1 MLFKPIHRRLSGSR
15 QRPKA
20 SSQPVQLQT
29 DPRALHREAAP
40 LDHAQ
45 PHGHRIRGRIA
56 ESIKNTHG
64 IEHATQPERYG

>member
-1 MLFKPIHRRLSGSR
+1 MLFKTIHRRLSGSR

-20 SSQPVQLQT
+20 GSEPVKLQS

-40 LDHAQ
+40 LNHAQ
-45 PHGHRIRGRIA
+45 PHGHRIGRRIGQGIQNA
-56 ESIKNTHG
+56 HS